1 MGIAPSTRPGR
12 PPMPSL
18 IPPPPGPF
26 LSDAYYQ
33 TGTAD
38 PRLRH
43 DPGAG
48 AWRSKPATAGTVA
61 QLAAIRSIL
70 GVPTM
75 VYPGTNATKH
85 MEHYLNNTGRDYVI
99 DLEDMIASV
108 PTAKRAMIAEFRQA
122 QNFITALPNGTHYF
136 TSRAGESAY
145 NYKGESA
152 DWFFAIGGYTYWGKG
167 VAKVSAGTRGRLFEV
182 DFEYHVYDRYNW
194 DGGKKVTIGGIEV
207 TDEFMGEFHRQGL
220 AKEFDCHGKIA
231 RRFTWEGAATPGEQ
245 AILKKPGR

>member
-1 MGIAPSTRPGR
+1 
-12 PPMPSL
+12 
-18 IPPPPGPF
+18 
-26 LSDAYYQ
+26 
-33 TGTAD
+33 
-38 PRLRH
+38 
-43 DPGAG
+43 
-48 AWRSKPATAGTVA
+48 
-61 QLAAIRSIL
+61 
-70 GVPTM
+70 
-75 VYPGTNATKH
+75 
-85 MEHYLNNTGRDYVI
+85 MEHYLNNTGKDYTI

-122 QNFITALPNGTHYF
+122 QNFIAGLPNGTHYF

-167 VAKVSAGTRGRLFEV
+167 VAKISAGTTGRRFEV

-194 DGGKKVTIGGIEV
+194 DGGKKVTIGGIDV

>member
-1 MGIAPSTRPGR
+1 MGITPSIRPGR
-12 PPMPSL
+12 LPLPSL

-26 LSDAYYQ
+26 LSDSYYQ
-33 TGTAD
+33 TGTSA

-48 AWRSKPATAGTVA
+48 AWRSKPITAAAVA
-61 QLAAIRSIL
+61 QRAAIEAIL

-75 VYPGTNATKH
+75 VYPGINATKH
-85 MEHYLNNTGRDYVI
+85 MQHYLDNTGKDYQI
-99 DLEDMIASV
+99 DLEDMIGSV
-108 PTAKRAMIAEFRQA
+108 ANAKRAMIAEFRQA
-122 QNFITALPNGTHYF
+122 QNFITTLPNGIHHF

-145 NYKGESA
+145 NYKSESA

-167 VAKVSAGTRGRLFEV
+167 VAHVSTGTKGRKFEV

-220 AKEFDCHGKIA
+220 AQEFDCRGKIA
-231 RRFTWEGAATPGEQ
+231 RHFTWEGAATPGEDV
-245 AILKKPGR
+245 ILRKPGR